1 MQALVSL
8 ATNASFGFSY
18 TNFAKLR
25 LKRTELSFFFENK
38 KTSRK
43 FPKFFQRL
51 ICCSIRQ
58 QEIRLIPGLIHF
70 FQVNERIFRISF
82 LYLLQRMLE

>member
-25 LKRTELSFFFENK
+25 VLHIDSTDGTVMSDSTDGTERRQYVLIKRSK
-38 KTSRK
+38 
-43 FPKFFQRL
+43 QRT
-51 ICCSIRQ
+51 
-58 QEIRLIPGLIHF
+58 
-70 FQVNERIFRISF
+70 
-82 LYLLQRMLE
+82 YL

>member
-25 LKRTELSFFFENK
+25 LQATPFHHELNKEKTTFTSGFLRASDENRTHVFS
-38 KTSRK
+38 
-43 FPKFFQRL
+43 
-51 ICCSIRQ
+51 
-58 QEIRLIPGLIHF
+58 
-70 FQVNERIFRISF
+70 
-82 LYLLQRMLE
+82 LEG

>member
-25 LKRTELSFFFENK
+25 
-38 KTSRK
+38 
-43 FPKFFQRL
+43 FQTL
-51 ICCSIRQ
+51 YAVYYSIVF
-58 QEIRLIPGLIHF
+58 H
-70 FQVNERIFRISF
+70 
-82 LYLLQRMLE
+82 

>member
-25 LKRTELSFFFENK
+25 FE
-38 KTSRK
+38 
-43 FPKFFQRL
+43 
-51 ICCSIRQ
+51 SIV
-58 QEIRLIPGLIHF
+58 LAA
-70 FQVNERIFRISF
+70 S
-82 LYLLQRMLE
+82 LYYNIAVR

>member
-25 LKRTELSFFFENK
+25 LDIRF
-38 KTSRK
+38 SRLFMCTGK
-43 FPKFFQRL
+43 
-51 ICCSIRQ
+51 
-58 QEIRLIPGLIHF
+58 
-70 FQVNERIFRISF
+70 
-82 LYLLQRMLE
+82 

>member
-25 LKRTELSFFFENK
+25 KHG
-38 KTSRK
+38 KTA
-43 FPKFFQRL
+43 
-51 ICCSIRQ
+51 
-58 QEIRLIPGLIHF
+58 EI
-70 FQVNERIFRISF
+70 
-82 LYLLQRMLE
+82 

>member
-25 LKRTELSFFFENK
+25 IYTK
-38 KTSRK
+38 
-43 FPKFFQRL
+43 
-51 ICCSIRQ
+51 I
-58 QEIRLIPGLIHF
+58 
-70 FQVNERIFRISF
+70 
-82 LYLLQRMLE
+82 

>member
-25 LKRTELSFFFENK
+25 RQIK
-38 KTSRK
+38 KDAYTINE
-43 FPKFFQRL
+43 QR
-51 ICCSIRQ
+51 S
-58 QEIRLIPGLIHF
+58 
-70 FQVNERIFRISF
+70 V
-82 LYLLQRMLE
+82 

>member
-25 LKRTELSFFFENK
+25 FHNTLNVYTNIKCIYIILSTDAKSVDKRNEIKRFQMSVVS
-38 KTSRK
+38 KTVKS
-43 FPKFFQRL
+43 
-51 ICCSIRQ
+51 
-58 QEIRLIPGLIHF
+58 
-70 FQVNERIFRISF
+70 V
-82 LYLLQRMLE
+82 

>member
-25 LKRTELSFFFENK
+25 IELRFKYRYNVFAVKRLQSIHLKEVK
-38 KTSRK
+38 KYA
-43 FPKFFQRL
+43 
-51 ICCSIRQ
+51 
-58 QEIRLIPGLIHF
+58 EIYRRSG
-70 FQVNERIFRISF
+70 
-82 LYLLQRMLE
+82 

>member
-25 LKRTELSFFFENK
+25 LEVNSTEILFHNALNVYTNVKCIYIILSTDAKSVDKRNDIK
-38 KTSRK
+38 R
-43 FPKFFQRL
+43 FQMSL
-51 ICCSIRQ
+51 VSKIVKS
-58 QEIRLIPGLIHF
+58 
-70 FQVNERIFRISF
+70 V
-82 LYLLQRMLE
+82 

>member
-25 LKRTELSFFFENK
+25 VKRKQYIFEK
-38 KTSRK
+38 A
-43 FPKFFQRL
+43 
-51 ICCSIRQ
+51 
-58 QEIRLIPGLIHF
+58 
-70 FQVNERIFRISF
+70 
-82 LYLLQRMLE
+82 

>member
-25 LKRTELSFFFENK
+25 IPFFWRDSFKQILKALAT
-38 KTSRK
+38 
-43 FPKFFQRL
+43 
-51 ICCSIRQ
+51 
-58 QEIRLIPGLIHF
+58 
-70 FQVNERIFRISF
+70 
-82 LYLLQRMLE
+82 ML